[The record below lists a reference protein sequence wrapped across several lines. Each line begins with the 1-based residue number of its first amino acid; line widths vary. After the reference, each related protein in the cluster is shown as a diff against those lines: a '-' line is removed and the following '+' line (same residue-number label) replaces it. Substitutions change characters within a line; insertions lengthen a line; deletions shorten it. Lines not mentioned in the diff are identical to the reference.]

1 MNSGGKLPEWQS
13 DNPDFI
19 PWEEEEEEVPYEDL
33 EDEDLEEDL

>member
-13 DNPDFI
+13 DNPDFT
-19 PWEEEEEEVPYEDL
+19 PWEEEEVPYEDL

>member
-19 PWEEEEEEVPYEDL
+19 PWEEEEEEEVPYEDL
-33 EDEDLEEDL
+33 EEDL